1 MPEPLDA
8 AMFDGVEDLELP
20 IRFRNK
26 WMGRILLC
34 LENGPRRFTELQVP
48 LKGITPKVLA
58 ESLRALERDGMVTR
72 TSYGGVPPRVE
83 YELTE
88 LGRSLR
94 EPREIWCKWVDAHVH
109 EILRARAAAAG
120 PGDAG

>member
-1 MPEPLDA
+1 
-8 AMFDGVEDLELP
+8 MFDEADDIELP

-34 LENGPRRFTELQVP
+34 LEDGSRRFTELQIP

-58 ESLRALERDGMVTR
+58 ESLRALERDGMITR
-72 TSYGGVPPRVE
+72 TSYTGSPPRVE

-109 EILRARAAAAG
+109 DLLRARAEADAAAE
-120 PGDAG
+120 AEA

>member
-1 MPEPLDA
+1 
-8 AMFDGVEDLELP
+8 MFDGCSDIDLP

-26 WMGRILLC
+26 WMGKILLC
-34 LENGPRRFTELQVP
+34 LEDGRRRYSELQIP

-58 ESLRALERDGMVTR
+58 ESLRALERDGMITR
-72 TSYGGVPPRVE
+72 IAYPGMPPRVE

-94 EPREIWCKWVDAHVH
+94 EPREVWCKWVDAHVH
-109 EILRARAAAAG
+109 ELLRARMEAE
-120 PGDAG
+120 GDLRDLNAS